1 MDNIFQDFT
10 AESELFKDKEVL
22 HPTYDSTYLP
32 HRTKQIKTLAA
43 ALSPALKG
51 GKPSNV
57 FIHGG
62 QGIGK
67 TATVKYVCMEL
78 EAMCKKIGRKCTIVY
93 INGEIFDTQYRV
105 FAYLARVFNKRVPM
119 IGWPTDMVYS
129 EFKAAIDTEERCV
142 IVIVD
147 DADKL
152 ANKGDEALYILSR
165 VNSELTNAKL
175 SVVCISG
182 DSTFMELQEPEVR
195 SALCEKEILFL
206 PYDTYQLID
215 ILEDRAKKA
224 FNASQLGDA
233 VIPLCAEFAVQEQ
246 GDVRYALDLLRV
258 AAEIA
263 DRTKSKKLT
272 QEHVRLAKEQIE
284 EHWIA
289 EVVNTLP
296 LQSKILLNA
305 IIILIKAT
313 AKRYLFSG
321 EVYATYQ
328 KICAELSIEALTQRR
343 VTDLISELDSL
354 GLLTAKVINRGRY
367 GRTKEISLIV
377 PVESIQLALT
387 GETTLE
393 PAASIKVE
401 SESGIVWG

>member
-1 MDNIFQDFT
+1 M
-10 AESELFKDKEVL
+10 
-22 HPTYDSTYLP
+22 
-32 HRTKQIKTLAA
+32 
-43 ALSPALKG
+43 
-51 GKPSNV
+51 
-57 FIHGG
+57 
-62 QGIGK
+62 
-67 TATVKYVCMEL
+67 
-78 EAMCKKIGRKCTIVY
+78 
-93 INGEIFDTQYRV
+93 
-105 FAYLARVFNKRVPM
+105 
-119 IGWPTDMVYS
+119 
-129 EFKAAIDTEERCV
+129 
-142 IVIVD
+142 
-147 DADKL
+147 
-152 ANKGDEALYILSR
+152 
-165 VNSELTNAKL
+165 
-175 SVVCISG
+175 
-182 DSTFMELQEPEVR
+182 
-195 SALCEKEILFL
+195 
-206 PYDTYQLID
+206 ID

>member
-1 MDNIFQDFT
+1 M
-10 AESELFKDKEVL
+10 
-22 HPTYDSTYLP
+22 
-32 HRTKQIKTLAA
+32 
-43 ALSPALKG
+43 
-51 GKPSNV
+51 
-57 FIHGG
+57 
-62 QGIGK
+62 
-67 TATVKYVCMEL
+67 
-78 EAMCKKIGRKCTIVY
+78 
-93 INGEIFDTQYRV
+93 
-105 FAYLARVFNKRVPM
+105 
-119 IGWPTDMVYS
+119 
-129 EFKAAIDTEERCV
+129 
-142 IVIVD
+142 
-147 DADKL
+147 
-152 ANKGDEALYILSR
+152 
-165 VNSELTNAKL
+165 
-175 SVVCISG
+175 
-182 DSTFMELQEPEVR
+182 
-195 SALCEKEILFL
+195 
-206 PYDTYQLID
+206 
-215 ILEDRAKKA
+215 
-224 FNASQLGDA
+224 
-233 VIPLCAEFAVQEQ
+233 
-246 GDVRYALDLLRV
+246 
-258 AAEIA
+258 
-263 DRTKSKKLT
+263 
-272 QEHVRLAKEQIE
+272 RLAKEQIE